1 MAELIEKLEIID
13 RKTYE
18 TPLMIERGLIRRRQL
33 PVTIEAR
40 QIKPVKHAIE
50 RAATLGAISLIS
62 ITDGA
67 IKYDLT
73 LQRGG
78 NHGDLLLTQECER
91 IRRADGKLIANIITR
106 GWSCGKFSS
115 VVYAW
120 YDRGGIKEQIR
131 PDTRMTPKTLLV
143 GCYALRELMQAVQ
156 STNKLPDNLTLTN
169 DDIKRSEVL
178 EHSGIYIE
186 SVPTK
191 SFLSLLNLFMASI
204 RQRN

>member
-1 MAELIEKLEIID
+1 MVELSEKLEIID

-18 TPLMIERGLIRRRQL
+18 TPLTIKRGLFHRRQL
-33 PVTIEAR
+33 PVTVEAR
-40 QIKPVKHAIE
+40 QIKSVKHAIE

-62 ITDGA
+62 IADGA

-78 NHGDLLLTQECER
+78 NHGDLLLAQEGER
-91 IRRADGKLIANIITR
+91 IRRTDGKLIANIITR
-106 GWSCGKFSS
+106 VWSCGKFSS

-186 SVPTK
+186 SVPTRKFSQLVK
-191 SFLSLLNLFMASI
+191 SVYG
-204 RQRN
+204 

>member
-1 MAELIEKLEIID
+1 MVELSEKLEIID

-40 QIKPVKHAIE
+40 QIKPVKHTIE
-50 RAATLGAISLIS
+50 RAATLGAISLVY
-62 ITDGA
+62 ITDDA

-78 NHGDLLLTQECER
+78 NHGDLLLTQEGER

-115 VVYAW
+115 VVCAW
-120 YDRGGIKEQIR
+120 YDRGSIKERIR
-131 PDTRMTPKTLLV
+131 PDAPRRMTPKILLV
-143 GCYALRELMQAVQ
+143 GCYVLCELMQAVQ

-169 DDIKRSEVL
+169 DRIEQSEIL
-178 EHSGIYIE
+178 KHSDVCIE

-191 SFLSLLNLFMASI
+191 KFAQLVKSVYL
-204 RQRN
+204 